1 MANDLKEYR
10 TEKLIMLEEDFKIH
24 INMDEYTK
32 LLRAKSKIEIDNIVR
47 TIFEKYL

>member
-24 INMDEYTK
+24 IDMDEYMK
-32 LLRAKSKIEIDNIVR
+32 LLHAKSKVEIDNIMLS
-47 TIFEKYL
+47 IFQKYL